1 MMKPDSDTT
10 ILLLVRH
17 GATTANERKPY
28 ILQGCSIDL
37 PLSSNGERQAAAVGR
52 FLAGFPVNRVYCS
65 TMLRARQTAQE
76 IASKHGL
83 EIQPIEGIIECA
95 VGKWEGMDWD
105 SIKAQYPAEAHEF
118 LSDPGTNAYL
128 GGESYGDVQRRVL
141 PVFEGLLEKHRGE
154 VIVVVAHNVVN
165 RVYTASLMKLE
176 LRQAKDLHQQ
186 NCCVNVIQRGLFG
199 THLVT
204 MNSTFHL
211 ETPPV

>member
-1 MMKPDSDTT
+1 MQPQPDST

-17 GATTANERKPY
+17 GATTANEKKPY

-37 PLSSNGERQAAAVGR
+37 PLSPNGEKQASAVAR
-52 FLAGFPVNRVYCS
+52 FLAGFPINRVYCS
-65 TMLRARQTAQE
+65 TMLRARQTATA
-76 IASKHGL
+76 IASKHDL
-83 EIQPIEGIIECA
+83 EIEPIEGITECA

-105 SIKAQYPAEAHEF
+105 SIKAQYPEEAHRF
-118 LSDPGTNAYL
+118 LSDPGSNAYL
-128 GGESYGDVQRRVL
+128 GGESYGDVRDRVL
-141 PVFEGLLEKHRGE
+141 PVFEALLEKHRGE
-154 VIVVVAHNVVN
+154 IIVVVAHNVVN
-165 RVYTASLMKLE
+165 RVYTASLMNLE
-176 LRQAKDLHQQ
+176 LKHAKDLHQS